1 MTALRAASATDPAP
15 LLEARRLHV
24 RHAQAERDAVRDVT
38 LAIFPGEI
46 VALVGPNGSGKS
58 TLLAALAR
66 ELAPRSGAVRFAGA
80 PAGAL
85 ARRAFA
91 RRVARLPQDPAVP
104 EGLTVEALVGNGRH
118 PHVGPLAPFTA
129 RDRAAVRT
137 ALRALDLL
145 GLRARKMETLS
156 GGERRRAW
164 LAMVLAQE
172 PALLLLDEPTAALDL
187 RHQWEVLDL
196 LARLNR
202 ERGLTL
208 VVSLHDLAQAAGLAH
223 RLAILHRGRLY
234 AAGPPERC
242 LTEETL
248 RDVFAVDAR
257 LAKEDG
263 ALAVRVRGPAEP
275 LRSL

>member
-1 MTALRAASATDPAP
+1 VAQAAVTAP
-15 LLEARRLHV
+15 LLAAERLHL
-24 RHAQAERDAVRDVT
+24 RHPQAERDAVRDVS
-38 LAIFPGEI
+38 LAVFPGEI

-58 TLLAALAR
+58 TLLAGLAR
-66 ELAPRSGAVRFAGA
+66 ELPPRSGVVRFAGVA
-80 PAGAL
+80 ADTMS
-85 ARRAFA
+85 RRAFA

-104 EGLTVEALVGNGRH
+104 EGLSVEALVANGRH
-118 PHVGPLAPFTA
+118 PHVGPLAPLA
-129 RDRAAVRT
+129 PADRAAIRA
-137 ALRALDLL
+137 ALRAMDLVE
-145 GLRARKMETLS
+145 LRARKVETLS

-172 PALLLLDEPTAALDL
+172 PELLLLDEPTAALDL

-208 VVSLHDLAQAAGLAH
+208 VVSLHDLGQAAGLAH

-242 LTEETL
+242 LSEETL
-248 RDVFAVDAR
+248 RDVFAVAAR
-257 LAKEDG
+257 VAKED
-263 ALAVRVRGPAEP
+263 ATVAVRVRGPADP